1 MCGRVWVCPPP
12 PISPPGQS
20 NKGKVGKRK
29 DGSGGPRGVAASR
42 EYQRV
47 APSKVGEKATTNEV
61 ITAVVQFSP
70 SLTRFL
76 RGFVLLRTYSSLQAL

>member
-1 MCGRVWVCPPP
+1 M
-12 PISPPGQS
+12 
-20 NKGKVGKRK
+20 
-29 DGSGGPRGVAASR
+29 AASR